1 MILECSTEKLKQAL
15 GYAERMTGK
24 NLSLPILGSL
34 LFIASGKSLR
44 IRATNLSLGIE
55 IEVPAKIE
63 QEGVLAVKADT
74 VSAAVHSFVS
84 NENVTLSLDNGN
96 LLLKTK
102 QNKVLVK
109 AYSHEDFPTL
119 PVVAGQEI
127 YLSAKKLIE
136 GLKSV
141 VYSASVSDIKPE
153 LASVYVYPSDGQIF
167 FVATDAFRL
176 AEKKI
181 KGNEGEWKGI
191 LIPAKNA
198 LEIIKLFQDYGD
210 DIKIIISDNQL
221 SLTTSMM
228 YVTSRLV
235 ANPFPDYTQIL
246 PKEPKTQVT
255 VLKQDLVN
263 ALKLTTVFSDK
274 FNQVTI
280 NVVGADKKMAIGAK
294 NADTGE
300 QITKVDAAISG
311 EDIEMNV
318 NYRHM
323 MDCFQS
329 IGQDSITL
337 SFTDTNRPV
346 VIRGVSDQ
354 SFLYLIMPMNR

>member
-34 LFIASGKSLR
+34 LFIASGKTLR

-63 QEGVLAVKADT
+63 QEGVIAVKADT

-84 NENVTLSLDNGN
+84 NDMVTLSLDNSN

-109 AYSHEDFPTL
+109 AFSHEDFPTL

-127 YLSAKKLIE
+127 YLSAKKLID

-176 AEKKI
+176 AEKKV
-181 KGNEGEWKGI
+181 KGGEGEWKGI

-198 LEIIKLFQDYGD
+198 LEVIKLFQDYGD

-221 SLTTSMM
+221 SFTTSMM

-274 FNQVTI
+274 FNQVNI
-280 NVVGADKKMAIGAK
+280 SVVGAEKKMAIGAK

-311 EDIEMNV
+311 DDIEMNV

-337 SFTDTNRPV
+337 SFTDTNRPI